1 MARAAVRPALYTA
14 KELKGL
20 TPNKR
25 RALKKEIVKHLHAH
39 PQIRKILRRKTRP
52 VLKKLKAK

>member
-1 MARAAVRPALYTA
+1 MAAFRPALYTA

-20 TPNKR
+20 NPSKR

-39 PQIRKILRRKTRP
+39 PQIRKILRQKTSP
-52 VLKKLKAK
+52 TLKKLKAK

>member
-1 MARAAVRPALYTA
+1 MAAFRPALYTA

-20 TPNKR
+20 NPSNR

-39 PQIRKILRRKTRP
+39 PQIRKILRQKTSP
-52 VLKKLKAK
+52 TLKKLKAK